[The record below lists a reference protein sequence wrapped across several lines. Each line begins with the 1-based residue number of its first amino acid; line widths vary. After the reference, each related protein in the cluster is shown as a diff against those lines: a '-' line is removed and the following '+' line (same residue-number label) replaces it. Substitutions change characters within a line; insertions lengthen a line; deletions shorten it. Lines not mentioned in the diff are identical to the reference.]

1 VANNQELRVSPEVKA
16 KAQRLIKPLG
26 IAILVIWAA
35 AIGIWY
41 AVGADENNFWPIWLM
56 WILGG
61 VLMLAAWAAYSP
73 AKGEGP
79 ARK

>member
-1 VANNQELRVSPEVKA
+1 MANNQELRVSPEVKA

-41 AVGADENNFWPIWLM
+41 VVGADENNFWPIWLM

>member
-1 VANNQELRVSPEVKA
+1 MANNQELRVSPEVKA

-61 VLMLAAWAAYSP
+61 VLMLAAWTAYSP

>member
-1 VANNQELRVSPEVKA
+1 VASNEEMRVSPELKA

-26 IAILVIWAA
+26 IAILIIWLAS
-35 AIGIWY
+35 IGIWY
-41 AVGADENNFWPIWLM
+41 AVGADANNFWPIWLM

-73 AKGEGP
+73 AKGQDP
-79 ARK
+79 KRK